1 MRLRHDVSEQLF
13 VKQAKAI
20 EEVFR
25 RAVHYALLQHKRAG
39 NPIVTSQNGRVVIL
53 APDQIPI
60 DDTEDEGPQ
69 YVKTERNS

>member
-20 EEVFR
+20 EEVLR
-25 RAVHYALLQHKRAG
+25 RAVHHALLQHKRAG
-39 NPIVTSQNGRVVIL
+39 NSIATSQNGQVVIL

-60 DDTEDEGPQ
+60 DDTEDEGPPH
-69 YVKTERNS
+69 VKTERNS